1 MTKQTALEDLFLA
14 VKKHLLASGRNLSTA
29 IMVADKVVAEAQKA
43 SIEDIKKLR
52 DVFLA

>member
-1 MTKQTALEDLFLA
+1 MTKQTALEDLFIA

-29 IMVADKVVAEAQKA
+29 IMVADKVVAEAQEA

>member
-29 IMVADKVVAEAQKA
+29 IMVADKVVAEAQEA
-43 SIEDIKKLR
+43 SVKDIKKLR
-52 DVFLA
+52 DLFLA